1 MPDLQTALQSALIK
15 TTLNA
20 WDAHEDQI
28 RKPQQEKQMANPNP
42 VINHEAGKGFTP
54 SNNVMRATFDAVKNA
69 PKMKHKEYVEML
81 ALNGYKI
88 NSTSAVLY
96 QLMRAG
102 QIARDEQ
109 GQLSVTCAEYQ
120 PIKQVKKQPR
130 VIVLDKAPEPKPRQ
144 IVLVKKPRDKSEGI
158 AALKADTGG
167 PGLPNVEKF
176 DMGKFT
182 HHAPRAFHPSAIVDN
197 LSVLHARELYDY
209 LKKIF
214 GGN

>member
-120 PIKQVKKQPR
+120 PLKQTKKKQPR

-158 AALKADTGG
+158 AALKADTVVKAEGEYK
-167 PGLPNVEKF
+167 L
-176 DMGKFT
+176 
-182 HHAPRAFHPSAIVDN
+182 HAPRAFHPSAIVDG
-197 LSVLHARELYDY
+197 LTVLHARELYDY

>member
-69 PKMKHKEYVEML
+69 PKMLHKEYVEML
-81 ALNGYKI
+81 KLNGYKES
-88 NSTSAVLY
+88 STSAVLY

-109 GQLSVTCAEYQ
+109 GQLSVTCAEYR

-158 AALKADTGG
+158 AALKADTVVKADGEYK
-167 PGLPNVEKF
+167 L
-176 DMGKFT
+176 
-182 HHAPRAFHPSAIVDN
+182 HAPRAFHPSAIVDG
-197 LSVLHARELYDY
+197 LTVLHARELYDY

>member
-42 VINHEAGKGFTP
+42 VINLVDGNKGFGPT
-54 SNNVMRATFDAVKNA
+54 NNVMRATFDAVKNA

-81 ALNGYKI
+81 ALNGYKT

-130 VIVLDKAPEPKPRQ
+130 VLVLDKAPEPKPRQ
-144 IVLVKKPRDKSEGI
+144 IVIVKRKPKAEQGI
-158 AALKADTGG
+158 AALKADTAQ
-167 PGLPNVEKF
+167 PDVEKF

-182 HHAPRAFHPSAIVDN
+182 HHRPAAFHPSAIVDG
-197 LSVLHARELYDY
+197 LTVLHARELYDY

>member
-1 MPDLQTALQSALIK
+1 MPDLQTALQDALIK

-42 VINHEAGKGFTP
+42 VVTHTEGHKGFGT

-69 PKMKHKEYVEML
+69 PKMTHKEYVEML
-81 ALNGYKI
+81 ALNGFKR
-88 NSTSAVLY
+88 NSTNSVLY
-96 QLMRAG
+96 QLIRVG
-102 QIARDEQ
+102 QITRDEH

-120 PIKQVKKQPR
+120 PLKAPAKKQPR
-130 VIVLDKAPEPKPRQ
+130 VLVLDKAPEPKPRQ
-144 IVLVKKPRDKSEGI
+144 IVLVKRKPKEEQGI
-158 AALKADTGG
+158 AALKADTAQ
-167 PGLPNVEKF
+167 PDVEKF

-182 HHAPRAFHPSAIVDN
+182 HHRPAAFHPSAIVDG
-197 LSVLHARELYDY
+197 LTVLHARELYDY

>member
-42 VINHEAGKGFTP
+42 VINIEAGKGFTP

-81 ALNGYKI
+81 ALNGYKT

-130 VIVLDKAPEPKPRQ
+130 VLVLDKAPEPKPRQ
-144 IVLVKKPRDKSEGI
+144 IVIVKRKPKAEQGI
-158 AALKADTGG
+158 AALKADTAQ
-167 PGLPNVEKF
+167 PDVEKF

-182 HHAPRAFHPSAIVDN
+182 HHRPAVFHPSAIVDG
-197 LSVLHARELYDY
+197 LTVLHARELYDY